1 MQVNIILFIICS
13 LQYSQRHLYKTGKLG
28 TDHRGFITLRKTSR
42 SLIIII
48 LVPTICSNLIIYINT
63 MSNNSEAMKKRLE
76 AINRK
81 LQYKDLI
88 DLGGRVSKLKFVL
101 LFIK

>member
-1 MQVNIILFIICS
+1 
-13 LQYSQRHLYKTGKLG
+13 
-28 TDHRGFITLRKTSR
+28 
-42 SLIIII
+42 
-48 LVPTICSNLIIYINT
+48 

-88 DLGGRVSKLKFVL
+88 DLGGRVSKLKFVW